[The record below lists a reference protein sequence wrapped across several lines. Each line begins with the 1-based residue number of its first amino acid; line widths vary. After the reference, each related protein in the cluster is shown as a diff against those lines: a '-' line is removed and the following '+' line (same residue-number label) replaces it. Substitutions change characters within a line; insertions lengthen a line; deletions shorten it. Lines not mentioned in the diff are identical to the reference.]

1 MRTAMNETQVRLRLY
16 GARAEN
22 VRRLPPPPRMFTI
35 GLRGEQVRVA
45 FERRLDAR
53 GPQPEDDLETVGQAA

>member
-1 MRTAMNETQVRLRLY
+1 MNETQVRLRLY

-22 VRRLPPPPRMFTI
+22 VRRLPPPPRTFTA
-35 GLRGEQVRVA
+35 GLRGEQVRLA

-53 GPQPEDDLETVGQAA
+53 GPQPDDDVETVGRQAA